1 MNNDAVWMKR
11 ALLLAEK
18 AAKENEVPIGAVIVF
33 RGKII
38 GEGYNAP
45 MKYNDPTAHAEIMA
59 IRSAALQLR
68 NYRILDAILYV
79 TLEPCLMCLGA
90 ILQARIR
97 RVIFGAKSLKYG
109 AFTIDKVDKQPG
121 FSKLILEQG
130 VMEQESIFLLQNF
143 FKKRR

>member
-1 MNNDAVWMKR
+1 
-11 ALLLAEK
+11 
-18 AAKENEVPIGAVIVF
+18 
-33 RGKII
+33 
-38 GEGYNAP
+38 
-45 MKYNDPTAHAEIMA
+45 MA

-109 AFTIDKVDKQPG
+109 ALTIDRVDKQPG

-130 VMEQESIFLLQNF
+130 VMEQESIFFHLYNLYFN
-143 FKKRR
+143 